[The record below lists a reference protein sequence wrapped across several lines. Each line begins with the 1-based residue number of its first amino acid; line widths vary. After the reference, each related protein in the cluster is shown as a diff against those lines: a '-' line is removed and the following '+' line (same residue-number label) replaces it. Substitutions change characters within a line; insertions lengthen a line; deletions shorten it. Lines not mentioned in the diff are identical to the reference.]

1 MFLVYR
7 KSKPEGSCNFRSGSN
22 PELGAIPCP
31 RLIYALHRFDP
42 PAPRRRPWPAAPAID
57 PVFEL
62 IEIHRNAHAAHM
74 TALHLQARLE
84 KTRRPSDVGWV
95 STKPCHDEGRSNSSR
110 SSRRRR
116 PRYRACSQNWIIS
129 RSWLA
134 NSSRNG
140 WCVNARNAPLL
151 SKASQRPSRISGCS
165 YEERPLTRWNSR
177 LKTIGEANNE
187 GAGSGPRWVT
197 SS

>member
-62 IEIHRNAHAAHM
+62 IEIHRNAHAAHI

-84 KTRRPSDVGWV
+84 KTGRPSDVGWV
-95 STKPCHDEGRSNSSR
+95 STKPCHDEDAAFVAFVAAAATTIPGLLAKLDYFAELASKFE
-110 SSRRRR
+110 
-116 PRYRACSQNWIIS
+116 PEWMVCERAECAVVIQSF
-129 RSWLA
+129 A
-134 NSSRNG
+134 
-140 WCVNARNAPLL
+140 
-151 SKASQRPSRISGCS
+151 AS
-165 YEERPLTRWNSR
+165 
-177 LKTIGEANNE
+177 LKNIG
-187 GAGSGPRWVT
+187 VQL
-197 SS
+197 